1 MKSVF
6 GTCDTLVECCSYSFL
21 RPIVGQSEPVNHFDS
36 FVQPDLLSQVISGEN
51 LFQACHLLKKRMT
64 EKIITSN
71 DVAIFESTLHG
82 EFQSFLKS
90 GKYHMRAS
98 SGLLQTRT
106 KTKSEQS
113 ENYA

>member
-1 MKSVF
+1 
-6 GTCDTLVECCSYSFL
+6 
-21 RPIVGQSEPVNHFDS
+21 
-36 FVQPDLLSQVISGEN
+36 
-51 LFQACHLLKKRMT
+51 MT

>member
-1 MKSVF
+1 
-6 GTCDTLVECCSYSFL
+6 
-21 RPIVGQSEPVNHFDS
+21 
-36 FVQPDLLSQVISGEN
+36 
-51 LFQACHLLKKRMT
+51 MT

-71 DVAIFESTLHG
+71 DVAIFKSTLHG

-113 ENYA
+113 ENYALMSYVF